1 MSLEVSDTMTP
12 MGGAASHG
20 DETRWTIPIIS
31 MKMACLGLNKG
42 KIEKKI
48 INDQA
53 NDNIIHHYHWKNHRN
68 VMLKII
74 LLNNTYTIIVC
85 ILRMILNLKNS

>member
-1 MSLEVSDTMTP
+1 
-12 MGGAASHG
+12 
-20 DETRWTIPIIS
+20 
-31 MKMACLGLNKG
+31 MACLGLNKG
-42 KIEKKI
+42 MIEKKI

-74 LLNNTYTIIVC
+74 LLNNTYTIIVS